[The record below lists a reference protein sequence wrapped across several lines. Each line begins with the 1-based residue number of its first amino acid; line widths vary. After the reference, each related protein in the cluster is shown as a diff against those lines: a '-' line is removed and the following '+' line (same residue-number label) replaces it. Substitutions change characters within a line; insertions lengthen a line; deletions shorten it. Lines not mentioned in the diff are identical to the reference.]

1 MAIARK
7 CDRCGQ
13 LFELPKVGE
22 LAGFAWLNGYDE
34 DGETQF
40 GKQYDLCADC
50 TDKLSDWLEGAELEQ
65 KKMRQYT
72 IEEQVKMRLSGMEPS
87 EIAKLTGAKARSIS
101 TNISLFKKENPDRY
115 AELAKEAEGDSCAP

>member
-7 CDRCGQ
+7 CDRCSQ

-22 LAGFAWLNGYDE
+22 LAGFAWLTGYDE

-40 GKQYDLCADC
+40 GKQYDLCPDC
-50 TDKLSDWLEGAELEQ
+50 TDKLSDWLEGSELEP

-72 IEEQVKMRLSGMEPS
+72 IEEEVKMRLSGMELS
-87 EIAKLTGAKARSIS
+87 EIAKVTGAKAQSIS
-101 TNISLFKKENPDRY
+101 TNISLFKKKNPDRY
-115 AELAKEAEGDSCAP
+115 AELAKEAEGNL